1 LRVGAAAAVEVCT
14 GGSTS
19 PRLLIPFL
27 YQKSRS
33 QADDAE
39 DRDARSG
46 RRRNEADA
54 ETGDQQTGREDEL
67 TARLVGREVTI
78 ADLRDRGDDDD
89 NAGQQR
95 KPAGANVGSHAWY
108 VPDRALSAPAC
119 LHRGGRQAE
128 DRAATQHA
136 HGHVATRKQCR
147 ALLAP
152 HADGGAAARARG

>member
-1 LRVGAAAAVEVCT
+1 MCT

-67 TARLVGREVTI
+67 TLFTDGRAIVKGRAGERNRQVSAVPWLAEV
-78 ADLRDRGDDDD
+78 RR
-89 NAGQQR
+89 
-95 KPAGANVGSHAWY
+95 
-108 VPDRALSAPAC
+108 
-119 LHRGGRQAE
+119 
-128 DRAATQHA
+128 
-136 HGHVATRKQCR
+136 
-147 ALLAP
+147 
-152 HADGGAAARARG
+152 